1 MTLAL
6 LMLAA
11 IVQAVDSH
19 QIFLLHFVILSAIC
33 EKSSSVRLKMWT
45 LRLLDGLQRR
55 PKRTWLGL
63 VEMGAAVG
71 GWNYLHIG
79 QLWCEMV

>member
-11 IVQAVDSH
+11 VVQAVDSH

-33 EKSSSVRLKMWT
+33 ENSFSVCLRMWT
-45 LRLLDGLQRR
+45 LRLLDSL
-55 PKRTWLGL
+55 
-63 VEMGAAVG
+63 
-71 GWNYLHIG
+71 
-79 QLWCEMV
+79 